1 MLKALELSGFKSF
14 ADKTR
19 LDFHAG
25 VTCVVGPNGSG
36 KSNVV
41 DAIKW
46 VTGTQSA
53 KSLRGSE
60 MTDVIFNGASGR
72 RPMNAAEVT
81 LEFDNSTGLFDIQ
94 APVARFTR
102 RVYRSGEGEYLINGA
117 PSRLRDIRNLL
128 AGTGV
133 GAEAYSII
141 EQGRVDALLR
151 ASPKDRRGIFEE
163 AAGVSRFRLKKQ
175 EAGKRLAKV
184 EQNLLRLSDI
194 VDEVEG
200 RLRRVKKQAGKA
212 QRYRDSAERLKE
224 LRTQVGLVDWRSLGQ
239 REHRLQAEVDQLAHE
254 QETGAATLAQAEVEL
269 QRLESEGQDASQ
281 RLGEVDKRL
290 ASVREY
296 MGSARARAEGESARI
311 KELDEELRHKRNR
324 LAGALAQRTAP
335 ESSPK
340 TSPSAQLELAM
351 QALAAAEQELAESQG
366 ELESVEAELARAR
379 ESAAALTEQLTEARS
394 AAAEMGRQQEQL
406 TKQLSENDQRRRKT
420 AEKLEKTTDE
430 RNRVESELSRVTER
444 AAASSAALEAS
455 TASLAQKQTATAGHR
470 GHLSDRLKKLA
481 AAEAEGVSLRHQ
493 AMAIEQ
499 LETDIDS
506 LHRSVTRQAS
516 QERWTVLG
524 ILADLLNVDY
534 DSAPMVEA
542 ALGDRA
548 HHLVIDSGEQ
558 LLASMA
564 GGESPFSGRASLERL
579 DCQPAASVV
588 DRVDLSSE
596 PGVMGRADQF
606 VESEPQ
612 YGGLVRRLLG
622 RVWFVDSL
630 ATAERLSRGPGRG
643 LSFVTYQGES
653 LTADGVLTIG
663 PKDDSRCLLTRKARA
678 EELCDALQENEQTI
692 ETLSGEVESL
702 EAAVAQGEADE
713 LAELAQRTQASDDAA
728 EARHAARRLE
738 EQLAAC
744 QEEHA
749 KRSAELQRF
758 EQLAADAA
766 RSLEAA
772 SEEAESLQQKC
783 AELSSHSTELQSQEA
798 ALAARFAEL
807 KQRVV
812 DRQVAFARTEQR
824 AEILQAQLR
833 QTEHSSAER
842 ERSVRQALD
851 EVADCRRRLAGH
863 ELRLLA
869 ATGELNQLCLESQHL
884 TATRHSVQ
892 SETAA
897 TQDRRLKIAQAVRQ
911 RRELVDRC
919 GTQRQQFEIELAEVR
934 HAQRTLSDKL
944 RDDYGINLSEAAKT
958 EAPREIKDRQA
969 LEREI
974 AELREDVHTVGP
986 VNLES
991 IEELDDLED
1000 RFKELTTQYQDLS
1013 EAKNS
1018 LERLTQKINAETR
1031 KLFLTTIEA
1040 VRGEFR
1046 ELFRQ
1051 LFGGGEADI
1060 LLVDGA
1066 GEDPLDAGVEIAA
1079 QPPGKDLS
1087 NISLLSGG
1095 EKTLTCVALL
1105 LALFRSKPSPFC
1117 VLDEVDAALDEA
1129 NIGRFTGVLSEFLS
1143 STQFIVI
1150 THSKKTMTGADTMY
1164 GITMQE
1170 SGVSKQVA
1178 VRFEEVTEDGNIRPA
1193 RVMGVEKRAA

>member
-81 LEFDNSTGLFDIQ
+81 LEFDNSTGLFDLQ

-133 GAEAYSII
+133 GSEAYSII

-175 EAGKRLAKV
+175 EAGKRLARV

-212 QRYRDSAERLKE
+212 QRYRDSAQRLKE
-224 LRTQVGLVDWRSLGQ
+224 LRTQVGLADWRSLGQ
-239 REHRLQAEVDQLAHE
+239 REERLQAEIDQLTHE
-254 QETGAATLAQAEVEL
+254 QETGAATLAEAEVEL
-269 QRLESEGQDASQ
+269 QRLELEGRAASERLSDA
-281 RLGEVDKRL
+281 DKRL
-290 ASVREY
+290 AGVRES
-296 MGSARARAEGESARI
+296 MGAARARSEGEAARI
-311 KELDEELRHKRNR
+311 KELNEELRHKRNR
-324 LAGALAQRTAP
+324 LAGALAQRTAS
-335 ESSPK
+335 ESAP
-340 TSPSAQLELAM
+340 TTNPGDQLELAKR
-351 QALAAAEQELAESQG
+351 ALAEAQHQLAASQSELEAANTELAQ
-366 ELESVEAELARAR
+366 VK
-379 ESAAALTEQLTEARS
+379 ESAAMLAEQLTETQDATTKS
-394 AAAEMGRQQEQL
+394 GRQQEQL
-406 TKQLSENDQRRRKT
+406 TKLLGENQERRRKT
-420 AEKLEKTTDE
+420 AEKLALTADQQSRLE
-430 RNRVESELSRVTER
+430 VELGGVTER
-444 AAASSAALEAS
+444 AATSHAALEAS
-455 TASLAQKQTATAGHR
+455 TAAMAQKQAATAGHR
-470 GHLSDRLKKLA
+470 RQLRDCQKRLA
-481 AAEAEGVSLRHQ
+481 AAEAEAVSLRHR
-493 AMAIEQ
+493 AMLIEQ
-499 LETDIDS
+499 LETDLDS
-506 LHRSVTRQAS
+506 LRDSVAQQNDEA
-516 QERWTVLG
+516 RWSVQG

-558 LLASMA
+558 LLASLA
-564 GGESPFSGRASLERL
+564 DGERPFTGRASLERL

-588 DRVDLSSE
+588 DRVDLSGE

-606 VESEPQ
+606 VESEPR
-612 YGGLVRRLLG
+612 YAPLVRRLLG

-630 ATAERLSRGPGRG
+630 STAERLSRGLGRG

-663 PKDDSRCLLTRKARA
+663 PKDDTRCLLTRKARA
-678 EELCDALQENEQTI
+678 DELRAALQENEQAI
-692 ETLSGEVESL
+692 ERLSGEIETL

-713 LAELAQRTQASDDAA
+713 LAELAQRTQASDDDA
-728 EARHAARRLE
+728 EARHAAKRLE

-744 QEEHA
+744 QEESA
-749 KRSAELQRF
+749 KRTSEVERL
-758 EQLAADAA
+758 EQLV
-766 RSLEAA
+766 
-772 SEEAESLQQKC
+772 AETTTSLQAVRVQ
-783 AELSSHSTELQSQEA
+783 AVSLHQERDELTRRHNELRSQEA
-798 ALAARFAEL
+798 ALAARAADIQNGLVE
-807 KQRVV
+807 
-812 DRQVAFARTEQR
+812 RQVAFARTEQR
-824 AEILQAQLR
+824 VEVLQSQLDE
-833 QTEHSSAER
+833 TEHSSAER
-842 ERSVRQALD
+842 ERSCRQALE
-851 EVADCRRRLAGH
+851 EVADCRRRLAGY
-863 ELRLLA
+863 ELRLLGA
-869 ATGELNQLCLESQHL
+869 SGELNELCLESEQL
-884 TATRHSVQ
+884 TATRRSV
-892 SETAA
+892 EAAATAA
-897 TQDRRLKIAQAVRQ
+897 QDRRSKISQAVRQ

-919 GTQRQQFEIELAEVR
+919 GAQRQQFEIELAEVR
-934 HAQRTLSDKL
+934 HSQRSLSDKL
-944 RDDYGINLSEAAKT
+944 RDDYGINLSEAAQT
-958 EAPREIKDRQA
+958 ESPRAIEDRQA

-974 AELREDVHTVGP
+974 AELREDVHTVGS

-991 IEELDDLED
+991 IEELDDLEA
-1000 RFKELTTQYQDLS
+1000 RFNELSAQYQDLS

-1018 LERLTQKINAETR
+1018 LEKLTQKINAETR

-1066 GEDPLDAGVEIAA
+1066 GDDPLDAGVEIAA

-1193 RVMGVEKRAA
+1193 KVMGVEKRAA